1 MAGML
6 VGWLLRRAGAQ
17 SLPDNKAANY
27 GETAATTCTRM
38 APDFEAE
45 VGAAEIGMV
54 VEKSASHLVKGLLIK
69 RIGNSKTLVNN
80 SDLIYKAS

>member
-27 GETAATTCTRM
+27 GETATTTCTRSRM
-38 APDFEAE
+38 APDFEVE
-45 VGAAEIGMV
+45 VGAAEIRMV
-54 VEKSASHLVKGLLIK
+54 V
-69 RIGNSKTLVNN
+69 
-80 SDLIYKAS
+80 

>member
-38 APDFEAE
+38 ASDFEAE
-45 VGAAEIGMV
+45 VGAAEIRMV
-54 VEKSASHLVKGLLIK
+54 L
-69 RIGNSKTLVNN
+69 
-80 SDLIYKAS
+80 

>member
-45 VGAAEIGMV
+45 VGAAEIRMV
-54 VEKSASHLVKGLLIK
+54 VLEVSQSSCQGSSNQENWEHQ
-69 RIGNSKTLVNN
+69 NSCWQQ
-80 SDLIYKAS
+80 

>member
-45 VGAAEIGMV
+45 VVAAEIRMV
-54 VEKSASHLVKGLLIK
+54 V
-69 RIGNSKTLVNN
+69 
-80 SDLIYKAS
+80 

>member
-38 APDFEAE
+38 ASDFEAE

-69 RIGNSKTLVNN
+69 RIGNTKTLVGSNDPTY
-80 SDLIYKAS
+80 SAS

>member
-1 MAGML
+1 MCISLSVIVPGKDGGGRGAG
-6 VGWLLRRAGAQ
+6 AGAQ

-27 GETAATTCTRM
+27 GETAATTCTKSRM

-54 VEKSASHLVKGLLIK
+54 V
-69 RIGNSKTLVNN
+69 
-80 SDLIYKAS
+80 

>member
-45 VGAAEIGMV
+45 VHRSSRNQDGGIEVSQSSCQGSSNK
-54 VEKSASHLVKGLLIK
+54 ENWEQQ
-69 RIGNSKTLVNN
+69 NSC
-80 SDLIYKAS
+80 

>member
-1 MAGML
+1 MCISLSVIVPGKDGGGRGAG
-6 VGWLLRRAGAQ
+6 AGAQ

-45 VGAAEIGMV
+45 VGAAEIRMV
-54 VEKSASHLVKGLLIK
+54 V
-69 RIGNSKTLVNN
+69 
-80 SDLIYKAS
+80 

>member
-38 APDFEAE
+38 ASDFEAE

-54 VEKSASHLVKGLLIK
+54 VLEVSHSPCQGPSNQENWEHQ
-69 RIGNSKTLVNN
+69 NSCWQ
-80 SDLIYKAS
+80 